1 MALVGEDKRNGLL
14 AFARFWHTNDCSF
27 LHPGEL
33 IENLF
38 DFTRVNVD
46 SVDQQHVFLTIGDVK
61 ELIDIRIADVS
72 CQQPAVANCF
82 GCFFGLILLII
93 PGFVVAAR
101 WSLLAPL
108 VVLEERTVR
117 EARDRSSSLVKG
129 KTETV
134 LVCVVLTF
142 ILTDSFFLALL
153 FWHTGFGLRVLL
165 SFAWSSLT
173 APFAAHVLT
182 VLYYRLADATR
193 PVIDPEVLKWRSV
206 WEGR

>member
-1 MALVGEDKRNGLL
+1 MHAIQRVRSALFLFAALTAL
-14 AFARFWHTNDCSF
+14 AM
-27 LHPGEL
+27 
-33 IENLF
+33 
-38 DFTRVNVD
+38 
-46 SVDQQHVFLTIGDVK
+46 
-61 ELIDIRIADVS
+61 
-72 CQQPAVANCF
+72 PAVAAGDHGGGGGGGGTPPPPTGAPAVTFTPTSLTFAAQAIGTTSAPQSITVTNTRNASLF
-82 GCFFGLILLII
+82 VTQVDDGCSGLTL
-93 PGFVVAAR
+93 AAGT
-101 WSLLAPL
+101 SCSVSITFSPTA
-108 VVLEERTVR
+108 TGT
-117 EARDRSSSLVKG
+117 RSA
-129 KTETV
+129 
-134 LVCVVLTF
+134 TF